1 MNKSNWYKNIFV
13 NSNGRE
19 SKIHLNI
26 ADGSF
31 LMNGNRCSSLPKTI
45 TNCNIY
51 DRWFN
56 KTVIDV
62 KPNDEGGYISN
73 SPLKGY
79 YYLFQGRQIHGT
91 TNPTIIKRRDCMEYV
106 MIPREVLKSDFPH
119 KLIEDYS
126 HWLKVKGRGRG
137 NMFFCIKL
145 FKEIIH
151 QEYYLESNASFFL
164 DYSNTYVYNSKF
176 NVDKIAQHI
185 VETAFSTKTYSLHL

>member
-1 MNKSNWYKNIFV
+1 
-13 NSNGRE
+13 
-19 SKIHLNI
+19 
-26 ADGSF
+26 
-31 LMNGNRCSSLPKTI
+31 
-45 TNCNIY
+45 
-51 DRWFN
+51 
-56 KTVIDV
+56 
-62 KPNDEGGYISN
+62 
-73 SPLKGY
+73 
-79 YYLFQGRQIHGT
+79 
-91 TNPTIIKRRDCMEYV
+91 MEYV